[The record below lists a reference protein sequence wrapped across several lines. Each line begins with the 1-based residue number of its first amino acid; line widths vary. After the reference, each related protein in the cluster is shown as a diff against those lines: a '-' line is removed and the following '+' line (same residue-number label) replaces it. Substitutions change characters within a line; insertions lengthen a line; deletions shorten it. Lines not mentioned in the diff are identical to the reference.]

1 MSATADDA
9 AGGPPALGRTEVT
22 CAAVGSVI
30 LATVLLLPLFASG
43 SLLHFDLVATPHI
56 EITPGVWGL
65 GPELPRLGPL
75 EIVLAA
81 FARIIGGPA
90 AVTLFLWS
98 SIVTATLG
106 AHLLARRWGAEPW
119 SAAGAAVLYGC
130 GPWIV
135 TRLTAGHL
143 TMVGAAAVLPWL
155 LRRVVGP
162 AATRWSII
170 SSAAV
175 LAVFGFYGGLLA
187 GALLLAGLVA
197 GSVRPTDLVP
207 AALVQ
212 LVWSVPAALVFA
224 APGDATGAAAF
235 PSGVDEV
242 ADVAGLFVGMG
253 FWQDLLQVGGDVSAT
268 DVVLAVVVAALAS
281 VGAAG
286 LETRLRRGLSLLALA
301 PVAAVLADSI
311 PVLRNGYARLSE
323 LGPLIV
329 LREPQR
335 LVILTVVVLAPL
347 AAVGSTRLAARTS
360 SVLEPSRRVLL
371 VVVAV
376 LLAAPGI
383 AHVRDTIEPT
393 ELPPEWAQARERI
406 DEQPG
411 GVLVLPWER
420 YLDIGL
426 VDGRRVLNPAL
437 AFFGG
442 DVRIA
447 GDLGL
452 AERSEERRDARE
464 GALEDGLADL
474 EGPVTDASYL
484 ASIGID
490 WIVLLHEIDYTRHLR
505 LLDDPALEPVIAAG
519 SLDLIRVAGATG
531 PAETSAGAAVTVDQ
545 YLDPLAR
552 VRSSEEVVWDRAYQ
566 RGWLRGF
573 TPAQRGPDGRLVLA
587 GSSSVIWYWP
597 ALLVVGAYVIAAL
610 VVIRT
615 ARSARIPRCE

>member
-1 MSATADDA
+1 MSAIADERV
-9 AGGPPALGRTEVT
+9 GGASALGRTEVT
-22 CAAVGSVI
+22 VAAAGSMI

-43 SLLHFDLVATPHI
+43 SLLHFDLVATPHF
-56 EITPGVWGL
+56 EITPGAWGL

-75 EIVLAA
+75 EIALAA
-81 FARIIGGPA
+81 LARLVGGPA

-98 SIVTATLG
+98 SIVGATLG
-106 AHLLARRWGAEPW
+106 AHVLARRWGADPW

-155 LRRVVGP
+155 VPRVVGHR
-162 AATRWSII
+162 ATRWSIV
-170 SSAAV
+170 SSTAA
-175 LAVFGFYGGLLA
+175 LAVFGFYGGLVA
-187 GALLLAGLVA
+187 GALLLAGLAA
-197 GSVRPTDLVP
+197 GSVRPADLIP
-207 AALVQ
+207 AGLVQ
-212 LVWSVPAALVFA
+212 LVWAVPAALVFA

-242 ADVAGLFVGMG
+242 ADAAGLFVGTG
-253 FWQDLLQVGGDVSAT
+253 FWQDGLQVGGDVSAT
-268 DVVLAVVVAALAS
+268 DVLLAGVVIALAAL
-281 VGAAG
+281 GAAG
-286 LETRLRRGLSLLALA
+286 LERQLLRGLSLLTLV

-311 PVLRNGYARLSE
+311 PTVRDGYAGVSE
-323 LGPLIV
+323 VGPLVV

-335 LVILTVVVLAPL
+335 LVILTVVVVAPL
-347 AAVGSTRLAARTS
+347 AAVGATRLAGRTS
-360 SVLEPSRRVLL
+360 SVLDPSRRVLL

-383 AHVRDTIEPT
+383 THVRDTIEPT
-393 ELPPEWAQARERI
+393 ELPPEWGRARDRI
-406 DEQPG
+406 AEQPG

-464 GALEDGLADL
+464 DALERGLAEL

-519 SLDLIRVAGATG
+519 SLDLIGVVGATG
-531 PAETSAGAAVTVDQ
+531 SAETAAGVAVTVDQ
-545 YLDPLAR
+545 YLEPLAL
-552 VRSSEEVVWDRAYQ
+552 VRSGEEVVWDRGYQ
-566 RGWLRGF
+566 WGWLRGL
-573 TPAQRGPDGRLVLA
+573 TPAERGPDGRLVLA
-587 GSSSVIWYWP
+587 GSSSVVWYWP
-597 ALLVVGAYVIAAL
+597 ALLVVGAYVLAVAVL
-610 VVIRT
+610 VVVRV
-615 ARSARIPRCE
+615 ARSPNSPL